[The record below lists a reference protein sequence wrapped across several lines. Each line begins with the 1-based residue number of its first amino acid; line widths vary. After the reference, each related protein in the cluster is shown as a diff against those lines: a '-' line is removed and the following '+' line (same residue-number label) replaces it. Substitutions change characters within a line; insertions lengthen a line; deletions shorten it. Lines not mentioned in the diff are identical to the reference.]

1 MSTLAQCWFIQLG
14 TVYLIHRIE
23 PARRRG
29 VEKAGSANV
38 FVGGGATPSLVLQVI
53 QLPLNPA
60 QGKLASKNKGRKDR
74 IFRYALPKPIQ
85 FQAPSVP
92 ILAAQPDFIRSTG
105 YSDPIVKSLSGTV
118 EEIIM
123 SVLQRTIRMF
133 VLAAMAV
140 AGQVG
145 MSQEGYHPF
154 SEPMSF
160 DPDWQFFAPVQLQ
173 DLQDL
178 TARQRANNG
187 FYIAYDRMQIG
198 LNRSTTEAASNK
210 IDFTWG
216 NRFDFGWMNS
226 KESGWMFSTVNVGGP
241 NVYNQYEQNRLNQFI
256 QTAVDPTLRP
266 EFQND
271 DGIRRMFIIQDSVNV
286 GSFSTFEANKVWRME
301 PYRYGG
307 ILEPMVGV
315 RYAFFGD
322 GAANDTYTS
331 GALLNTATPPA
342 VIANFEDILRDRV
355 DTDNHMVLGQVGFR
369 YTKFMNRWT
378 LSNDFKFFGGHVY
391 QSQTTS
397 RVTTQTVY
405 PNPIAIGATSLTEN
419 DRNSALVA
427 PPFYS
432 GRKGEKSTIGFDLRV
447 EGSYKATKYLDVR
460 GGFAMMYFARGIWRG
475 STLTEQGN
483 QFANNQNLIMPA
495 FTFGIALNR

>member
-1 MSTLAQCWFIQLG
+1 
-14 TVYLIHRIE
+14 
-23 PARRRG
+23 
-29 VEKAGSANV
+29 
-38 FVGGGATPSLVLQVI
+38 
-53 QLPLNPA
+53 
-60 QGKLASKNKGRKDR
+60 
-74 IFRYALPKPIQ
+74 
-85 FQAPSVP
+85 
-92 ILAAQPDFIRSTG
+92 
-105 YSDPIVKSLSGTV
+105 
-118 EEIIM
+118 
-123 SVLQRTIRMF
+123 

-160 DPDWQFFAPVQLQ
+160 DPDWQFFAPVQMQ

-187 FYIAYDRMQIG
+187 FYVTYDRMQIG
-198 LNRSTTEAASNK
+198 VNRSTTESPNNK

-241 NVYNQYEQNRLNQFI
+241 NVYNQFEQQRLNQFI
-256 QTAVDPTLRP
+256 LPATNPTLLP
-266 EFQND
+266 PYQND
-271 DGIRRMFIIQDSVNV
+271 DGILRKFIIQDSVNV

-307 ILEPMVGV
+307 ILEPMVGL

-322 GAANDTYTS
+322 GAANDLYTA
-331 GALLNTATPPA
+331 GALENNAVPPA
-342 VIANFEDILRDRV
+342 VIGNFEEIFRDRV
-355 DTDNHMVLGQVGFR
+355 DTDNTMILGQIGFR
-369 YTKFMNRWT
+369 YTKFINRWT
-378 LSNDFKFFGGHVY
+378 LSNDMKFFGGHVY

-397 RVTTQTVY
+397 QVSTVTTY
-405 PNPIAIGATSLTEN
+405 ANPVPIGTTSLTEN
-419 DRNSALVA
+419 DSLIVA
-427 PPFYS
+427 QLPPFYS
-432 GRKGEKSTIGFDLRV
+432 GRKNEESTIGFDLRV
-447 EGSYKATKYLDVR
+447 EGAYKATKYLDVR

-475 STLTEQGN
+475 ATATEA
-483 QFANNQNLIMPA
+483 ANTGVSQDLQNQNLIMPA

>member
-1 MSTLAQCWFIQLG
+1 
-14 TVYLIHRIE
+14 
-23 PARRRG
+23 
-29 VEKAGSANV
+29 
-38 FVGGGATPSLVLQVI
+38 
-53 QLPLNPA
+53 
-60 QGKLASKNKGRKDR
+60 
-74 IFRYALPKPIQ
+74 
-85 FQAPSVP
+85 
-92 ILAAQPDFIRSTG
+92 
-105 YSDPIVKSLSGTV
+105 
-118 EEIIM
+118 M

-160 DPDWQFFAPVQLQ
+160 DPDWQFFAPVQMQ

-187 FYIAYDRMQIG
+187 FYAAYDRMQIG
-198 LNRSTTEAASNK
+198 LNRSDTEPASNK

-226 KESGWMFSTVNVGGP
+226 KESGWMFSAINVGGP
-241 NVYNQYEQNRLNQFI
+241 NVYNQFEQIRLNQSI
-256 QTAVDPTLRP
+256 AIATNPTLRP

-271 DGIRRMFIIQDSVNV
+271 DGIRRVFLIQDSVNV
-286 GSFSTFEANKVWRME
+286 GAFSTFEANKVWRME

-307 ILEPMVGV
+307 ILEPMVGL

-322 GAANDTYTS
+322 GAANDVYS
-331 GALLNTATPPA
+331 VGQALDLATQTTP
-342 VIANFEDILRDRV
+342 IGTFENILRDRV
-355 DTDNHMVLGQVGFR
+355 DTDNHMILGQVGFR
-369 YTKFMNRWT
+369 YTKFINRWT
-378 LSNDFKFFGGHVY
+378 LSNDMKFFGGHVY
-391 QSQTTS
+391 QNQSTS
-397 RVTTQTVY
+397 RITTQSTYATTPAV
-405 PNPIAIGATSLTEN
+405 GVTSLTEGN
-419 DRNSALVA
+419 VVNS
-427 PPFYS
+427 FYS

-447 EGSYKATKYLDVR
+447 EGSYKATKYLDLR

-475 STLTEQGN
+475 QTTTENNNIGGGN
-483 QFANNQNLIMPA
+483 PDSNNQNLIMPA